1 MYFPHNIIDI
11 GHQDLIC
18 ETKKTGRTYETPDGK
33 KYPSITTVLSI
44 LSKDAIEAWRK
55 RVGYEKANKIS
66 AQAARR
72 GTLTHDALE
81 SLVKN
86 IEPTLETPL
95 IEFLYKQVAYVLEE
109 RLTEVNAIEAALY
122 SHYLGVAG
130 RVDLIGEFDGKRSII
145 DFKTSSKP
153 KSRKYIDNYFMQ
165 ESFYAIAWEE
175 LTGEPISQL
184 VTIIANEETPRPQVF
199 IEKRSDWQQPLMDTI
214 NLWREQNG

>member
-1 MYFPHNIIDI
+1 
-11 GHQDLIC
+11 
-18 ETKKTGRTYETPDGK
+18 
-33 KYPSITTVLSI
+33 LSI

-55 RVGYEKANKIS
+55 RVGYENANKIS